1 MSDTLDSLKIISL
14 REANWIG
21 VNFFLR
27 QDKNISN
34 EIYFDERTPTK
45 DVWSSFI
52 KEAHKY
58 NLRVL
63 LKPLVVCG
71 NDCLFIHIL
80 PENITKWFLNAL
92 SIGLEL
98 IQISNQDY
106 TLYWKTLIRTI
117 RSGGYSGLLT
127 YCSIFYP
134 LETQQIQF

>member
-63 LKPLVVCG
+63 LKPLVVC
-71 NDCLFIHIL
+71 D
-80 PENITKWFLNAL
+80 AL

-106 TLYWKTLIRTI
+106 TFYWKTLIRTI

>member
-1 MSDTLDSLKIISL
+1 NYNGFNIFPFNSTVLSMSDTLDSLKIISL
-14 REANWIG
+14 RGANWIG

-58 NLRVL
+58 NLCVL
-63 LKPLVVCG
+63 LKPLVVC
-71 NDCLFIHIL
+71 D
-80 PENITKWFLNAL
+80 AL

-106 TLYWKTLIRTI
+106 TFYWKTLIRTI